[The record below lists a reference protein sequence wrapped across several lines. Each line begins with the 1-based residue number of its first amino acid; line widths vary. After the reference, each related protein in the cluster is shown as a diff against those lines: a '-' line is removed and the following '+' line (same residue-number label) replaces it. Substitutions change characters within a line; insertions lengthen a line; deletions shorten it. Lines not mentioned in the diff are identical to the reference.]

1 MTATT
6 ASIGYGAVFAIESAT
21 PDTYV
26 NVAEVVSVTPP
37 ALKRGYED
45 ATHIA
50 SDNRIKEF
58 IPGLFEYGEAQLTL
72 NFTSAQFDTLLTAA
86 KSTTGG
92 KYRITLPDTST
103 IVFEGFFTGLT
114 PPELTAEGKM
124 EATASIRPKGA
135 VTFTD
140 NS

>member
-6 ASIGYGAVFAIESAT
+6 AAIGYGAVFAIESAT

-26 NVAEVVSVTPP
+26 TVAEVVSVSPP
-37 ALKRGYED
+37 ALSRGSVE

-50 SDNRIKEF
+50 SPSRTKEY
-58 IPGLFEYGEAQLTL
+58 IGGLFDHGEASFVF
-72 NFTSAQFDTLLTAA
+72 NFTSAQYNTLLTAA
-86 KSTTGG
+86 AVVAGG

-103 IVFEGFFTGLT
+103 IIFEGFFTGLT
-114 PPELTAEGKM
+114 APELTAEGKM
-124 EATASIRPKGA
+124 EATATIKPKGTVA
-135 VTFTD
+135 FAD